1 MTDLI
6 QKQQLFVQDDIA
18 TRLNKIANNL
28 GAIKREAKSNP
39 DLTATLIRESLFFIE
54 WTAPSLVQVDAEQ
67 ATELV
72 ELGRTLAHW
81 QYNWEK
87 IRTKAP
93 ALSDI
98 AALAGN
104 LSEHNIFNQFN

>member
-6 QKQQLFVQDDIA
+6 QRQEIFTQDDIA
-18 TRLNKIANNL
+18 TRLSNIAKNL
-28 GAIKREAKSNP
+28 RTINQVVVSNP
-39 DLTATLIRESLFFIE
+39 DCASKIIRESLFFIE
-54 WTAPSLVQVDAEQ
+54 WTAPSLVQVDVNQ

-87 IRTKAP
+87 ISKQAP
-93 ALSDI
+93 AREEVATV
-98 AALAGN
+98 AAN
-104 LSEHNIFNQFN
+104 LLKHNIFS